1 MKIIQQLVANQKFL
15 NGSGFFGKSY
25 NAMVEKLTIL
35 ENLGNQCDLILDKIR
50 NLYNSSFIYEYWTS
64 IRTGGVHRWSM

>member
-1 MKIIQQLVANQKFL
+1 MDLAF
-15 NGSGFFGKSY
+15 
-25 NAMVEKLTIL
+25 L
-35 ENLGNQCDLILDKIR
+35 ENLTYNALQWWKMDNIGKCDLILDKIR